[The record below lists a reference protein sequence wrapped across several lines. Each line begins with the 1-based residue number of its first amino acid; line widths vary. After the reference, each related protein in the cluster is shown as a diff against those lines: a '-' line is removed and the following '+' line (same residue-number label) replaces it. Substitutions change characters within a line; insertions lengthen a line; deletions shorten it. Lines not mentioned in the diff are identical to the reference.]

1 MIAQRQ
7 QTRLLL
13 SVCTAVLTIIIAFL
27 LTFLS
32 AHRAGAEYAC
42 GTYGAGDYTSSSY
55 QDASCDT
62 VTTPTTITPDT
73 ATSSASTTTS
83 GTSGSSSS
91 SNASNTVLPAEA
103 PTPVDQTTAVNLETY
118 PRYTNG
124 DGQHFLSKKGQQF
137 TFLVNGTKYTA
148 TLKDVTA
155 SQIVVTI
162 TGTTDDIIIPRS
174 ATAETDVNKDGI
186 KDISFGYADLQGEQA
201 EVVIHKV
208 MPAATETTGAI
219 EASSRAKSSSFT
231 FLFWLIPLLLILIAI
246 IIALLRRRRHSQN
259 IQ

>member
-1 MIAQRQ
+1 VIAQRQ

-13 SVCTAVLTIIIAFL
+13 SVGTAVLTILIAFL
-27 LTFLS
+27 LTFFG
-32 AHRAGAEYAC
+32 AHRVGAEYAC

-55 QDASCDT
+55 QDASCDAA
-62 VTTPTTITPDT
+62 TTPTTITPDT
-73 ATSSASTTTS
+73 ATSSAATSNSGAST
-83 GTSGSSSS
+83 S
-91 SNASNTVLPAEA
+91 SNTGTTVLPVEA
-103 PTPVDQTTAVNLETY
+103 PTTVNQTSVVDLETY

-137 TFLVNGTKYTA
+137 TFLVNGTLYTA
-148 TLKDVTA
+148 TLKDVT
-155 SQIVVTI
+155 SDQITVTI
-162 TGTTDDIIIPRS
+162 TGTSDDIIIPRS

-208 MPAATETTGAI
+208 IPAATETTGAI
-219 EASSRAKSSSFT
+219 AASSSSKDSSFT
-231 FLFWLIPLLLILIAI
+231 FLFWLIPLLLILVAI
-246 IIALLRRRRHSQN
+246 IVVLLRRRRRSQH